1 MQKGFAP
8 IYLLIGIL
16 ILVGAVGGAYYF
28 GLNQNR
34 QTSQSISEN
43 ANTESIPSSKDSQNS
58 PNPLA
63 TSKSDVT
70 QTKVNPPEQYGFT
83 KVIDLP
89 VIGVKAK
96 FTEDSKASL
105 NSNNY
110 YSINSDLD
118 IVAIFLENY
127 DGGGRRAWFQKN
139 HGSYADTFEPFS
151 APEHSGYI
159 AYLKNGIDKDHKG
172 FFYYFTAISSSQM
185 LLVQGYN
192 SISGDKYFGED
203 LNKFKSFISTVELTN
218 KVISPN
224 SEIKNS
230 DLFKWSDNRKTL
242 WEDSL
247 LGLKITGS
255 EWVDYRT
262 TNGRNVDGSWNFT
275 EWNRNYLVA
284 KTFQSTFYARKVN
297 NVSIQVG
304 YGSTNFLSIFT
315 ENYQNQEF
323 NDVVNDTLLPAGFCA
338 TEWKQSKNQCERSEY
353 CYTKD
358 EVIKSLQLIKS
369 QKIGSLD
376 AQLRSID
383 KNFDFQMDC
392 RGNDTW
398 LIKAKNGQFVA
409 SNIYPDSEILKL
421 ESF

>member
-43 ANTESIPSSKDSQNS
+43 ANTESIPSAIESQNS
-58 PNPLA
+58 PSPLA

-96 FTEDSKASL
+96 FTEDSKAFLESDK
-105 NSNNY
+105 Y
-110 YSINSDLD
+110 YFVGINSDG
-118 IVAIFLENY
+118 IAISLEVY
-127 DGGGRRAWFQKN
+127 DGGGRRAWFQKRYGN
-139 HGSYADTFEPFS
+139 YADTFEPFS
-151 APEHSGYI
+151 TIGHSGYI

-192 SISGDKYFGED
+192 SVDGDKYFGED

-230 DLFKWSDNRKTL
+230 DLFKWSDNRKIL

-284 KTFQSTFYARKVN
+284 KTFQSTFYSRKVE

-304 YGSTNFLSIFT
+304 YGSPNFLNIFT

-323 NDVVNDTLLPAGFCA
+323 SYVVYDMLLPGGFCSQ
-338 TEWKQSKNQCERSEY
+338 EWKESKDQCGDVAY

-358 EVIKSLQLIKS
+358 EVIKNLELIKS

-376 AQLRSID
+376 VQLRSID